1 MWESGLKIKLE
12 YMKSILGIGNALTD
26 ILAVLPDETLL
37 KTYHLPKGS
46 MQHVDMETGDKIWQA
61 LKPLGVKYVAGGSAA
76 NTITCTSIFGMPSSF
91 IGKIGDDELGLLFKS
106 DQEQYGVN
114 TMLLKS
120 EHSSGRS
127 MVFVS
132 GGNAERTFAVYL
144 GAALDLVPEDLKP
157 EYFEGHDYFHIEG
170 YLVQNQALIRKAVE
184 LAHDAG
190 CIISLDMA
198 SYNVVESNNAFLHD
212 IIDRYV
218 DIVFANETEAKAFT
232 KISDPKKSLEE
243 ISTHCKI
250 AVVKV
255 GKDGSWVK
263 SGDEE
268 YQIPAWPAEPVDA
281 TGAGDTYAAGFLYAH
296 SLGMPLKVCGEIGS
310 IIAAKVVE
318 VIGTKMDVNRW
329 KEADKQISQL
339 IEQNRKA

>member
-1 MWESGLKIKLE
+1 
-12 YMKSILGIGNALTD
+12 
-26 ILAVLPDETLL
+26 
-37 KTYHLPKGS
+37 
-46 MQHVDMETGDKIWQA
+46 
-61 LKPLGVKYVAGGSAA
+61 
-76 NTITCTSIFGMPSSF
+76 
-91 IGKIGDDELGLLFKS
+91 
-106 DQEQYGVN
+106 
-114 TMLLKS
+114 MLLKS

-232 KISDPKKSLEE
+232 KLPDPKKSLEE

-255 GKDGSWVK
+255 GKDGSWVR

>member
-1 MWESGLKIKLE
+1 
-12 YMKSILGIGNALTD
+12 MKSILGIGNALTD
-26 ILAVLPDETLL
+26 ILAVLPDDSLL
-37 KTYHLPKGS
+37 AEYHLPKGS
-46 MQHVDMETGDKIWQA
+46 MQHVDMATGDKIWAA

-76 NTITCTSIFGMPSSF
+76 NTITCTAIFGMPSSF

-106 DQEQYGVN
+106 DQEQYGVK
-114 TMLLKS
+114 TTLLKS

-170 YLVQNQALIRKAVE
+170 YLVQNQALIRRAVE
-184 LAHDAG
+184 LAHAAG
-190 CIISLDMA
+190 CKISLDMA
-198 SYNVVESNNAFLHD
+198 SYNVVESNLAFLHD
-212 IIDRYV
+212 IVERYV
-218 DIVFANETEAKAFT
+218 DIVFANETESKAFT
-232 KISDPKKSLEE
+232 KLDDPRAALDYISRMCE
-243 ISTHCKI
+243 I

-255 GKDGSWVK
+255 GKDGSWIK
-263 SGDEE
+263 SAGEVC
-268 YQIPAWPAEPVDA
+268 YIPVYPARTVDA

-296 SLGMPLKVCGEIGS
+296 SLGMPLEVCGKVGS

-318 VIGTKMDVNRW
+318 VVGTKIDIPRW
-329 KEADKQISQL
+329 KAAKAEIRELTA
-339 IEQNRKA
+339 QNAPQWTTP

>member
-1 MWESGLKIKLE
+1 
-12 YMKSILGIGNALTD
+12 MKSILGIGNALTD
-26 ILAVLPDETLL
+26 ILAVLPDDTLL
-37 KTYHLPKGS
+37 KTYHLPMGS
-46 MQHVDMETGDKIWQA
+46 MQHVDMETGDKIWNA
-61 LKPLGVKYVAGGSAA
+61 LKPLGVHYVAGGSAA
-76 NTITCTSIFGMPSSF
+76 NTIACTAIFGMPSSF

-106 DQEQYGVN
+106 DQEQYGVR

-120 EHSSGRS
+120 DRSSGRS

-157 EYFEGHDYFHIEG
+157 EYFEGYDYFHIEG
-170 YLVQNQALIRKAVE
+170 YLVQNQALIRRAVE

-190 CIISLDMA
+190 CTISLDMA
-198 SYNVVESNNAFLHD
+198 SYNVVESNDAFLHD
-212 IIDRYV
+212 IVEKYV
-218 DIVFANETEAKAFT
+218 DIVFANESESKAFT
-232 KISDPKKSLEE
+232 KFDDPHDGLEE
-243 ISTHCKI
+243 ISKHCRI

-255 GKDGSWVK
+255 GKDGSWVR

-268 YQIPAWPAEPVDA
+268 HFIEPWPAETVDA

-296 SLGMPLKVCGEIGS
+296 SLGMPLKVCGEVGS

-318 VIGTKMDVNRW
+318 VIGTKIDIPRW
-329 KEADKQISQL
+329 KMAKKEIRELIAANGVETEDK
-339 IEQNRKA
+339 K

>member
-1 MWESGLKIKLE
+1 
-12 YMKSILGIGNALTD
+12 MKSILGIGNALTD

-61 LKPLGVKYVAGGSAA
+61 LKQLGVKYVAGGSAA

-232 KISDPKKSLEE
+232 KLPDPKKSLEE

-255 GKDGSWVK
+255 GKDGSWVR